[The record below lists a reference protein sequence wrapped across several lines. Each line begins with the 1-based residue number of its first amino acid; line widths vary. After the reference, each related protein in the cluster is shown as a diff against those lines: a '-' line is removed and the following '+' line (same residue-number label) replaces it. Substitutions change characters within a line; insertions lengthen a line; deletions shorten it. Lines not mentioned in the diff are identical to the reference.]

1 MTNDEFLMTNQM
13 RNPNIEGSGS
23 HDLDW
28 PASESE
34 SSTDPV
40 TFTAVVF
47 LLAAVA
53 LFACW
58 LPAHCAS
65 KVDPMAAL
73 AMNKMNIE
81 HPTSNIERA
90 AEM

>member
-1 MTNDEFLMTNQM
+1 MTNGEFQMTNQM

-47 LLAAVA
+47 LLATVA

-73 AMNKMNIE
+73 RYE
-81 HPTSNIERA
+81 
-90 AEM
+90 

>member
-1 MTNDEFLMTNQM
+1 MTNDEFQMTNQM

-28 PASESE
+28 PASES
-34 SSTDPV
+34 STDHV

-58 LPAHCAS
+58 LPARRAS
-65 KVDPMAAL
+65 KVDPLEAL
-73 AMNKMNIE
+73 KLNDE
-81 HPTSNIERA
+81 
-90 AEM
+90 